1 MAKEKCAVLVYHDF
15 YEHLKEL
22 SFEQKGKLFDAILEY
37 DMTGLVSIKL
47 DAVSSMAFKFIKA
60 AIDRDKQ
67 AYEKRCAKNA
77 ENAAKGGRPKR
88 DAQEK
93 NQTDNLKTE
102 QNPNE
107 ENKANGLNENPKKPN
122 GYFQNQ
128 SDNLKTEKSERFF
141 SKPKK
146 PDKDTDNDNDTDND
160 KDPLPIEGDLK
171 GEDRQAFF
179 SFLNRVQGKIPDE
192 HIENCF
198 LSLTDSIK
206 NKAGILKC
214 TDDWL
219 LTVFNQNE
227 KTNFPAKSLVE
238 YARANFE
245 KYKPQKTMI
254 QGAQATK
261 EMLEK
266 QAKDAKNA
274 ISPLEYS
281 RDDALKWLKSMPDFW
296 RKKSKIALKL
306 LNRFNFNDEE
316 LKNNV
321 DL

>member
-1 MAKEKCAVLVYHDF
+1 M
-15 YEHLKEL
+15 
-22 SFEQKGKLFDAILEY
+22 
-37 DMTGLVSIKL
+37 
-47 DAVSSMAFKFIKA
+47 
-60 AIDRDKQ
+60 
-67 AYEKRCAKNA
+67 
-77 ENAAKGGRPKR
+77 
-88 DAQEK
+88 
-93 NQTDNLKTE
+93 
-102 QNPNE
+102 
-107 ENKANGLNENPKKPN
+107 
-122 GYFQNQ
+122 
-128 SDNLKTEKSERFF
+128 
-141 SKPKK
+141 
-146 PDKDTDNDNDTDND
+146 
-160 KDPLPIEGDLK
+160 
-171 GEDRQAFF
+171 
-179 SFLNRVQGKIPDE
+179 
-192 HIENCF
+192 
-198 LSLTDSIK
+198 
-206 NKAGILKC
+206 
-214 TDDWL
+214 
-219 LTVFNQNE
+219 TVFNQNE

-245 KYKPQKTMI
+245 KYKPPKTMI